1 MEAIGELINLVV
13 VLTDEVKA
21 LKSETKELKAE
32 VAELKK
38 QVENQDFPFVRG
50 RQGVANRLEMSLPN
64 LYKNNEIMESL
75 TPFKVSGKIVYYQ
88 KQEID
93 EFVGGTKI
101 G

>member
-1 MEAIGELINLVV
+1 MEAIGELIETITL
-13 VLTDEVKA
+13 LTGEV
-21 LKSETKELKAE
+21 KELKEE